1 MFSTAF
7 QANAFQNNAFQIY
20 VAPTPTNAMDMH
32 DGISKE
38 ELKRIREIQKQLRKA
53 ENERNRLKIEKT
65 KARKEAIAD
74 LVSPKKIAK
83 VVENKVKLLEP
94 KIEKVEFDIQGLVD
108 QKDRIIR
115 EIALRQEQASLQMQL
130 AIFEAKRK
138 AELDDEESILAIL
151 L

>member
-20 VAPTPTNAMDMH
+20 IAPNTMDMH

-53 ENERNRLKIEKT
+53 ENERNRLRIEKI
-65 KARKEAIAD
+65 KARKEAIAN
-74 LVSPKKIAK
+74 LVDPKKVAK
-83 VVENKVKLLEP
+83 VVEKKVKLIEP
-94 KIEKVEFDIQGLVD
+94 KIEKVEFDIQSLVD

-115 EIALRQEQASLQMQL
+115 EIALRQEQARLQMEF
-130 AIFEAKRK
+130 AIYEAKRK
-138 AELDDEESILAIL
+138 AELDDEEAIL
-151 L
+151 LLI

>member
-7 QANAFQNNAFQIY
+7 QANAFQVNAFQIY
-20 VAPTPTNAMDMH
+20 GGPIPTNAMDMH

-53 ENERNRLKIEKT
+53 ENERNRLRIEKT
-65 KARKEAIAD
+65 KARKELITN
-74 LVSPKKIAK
+74 LVSPKKVAK
-83 VVENKVKLLEP
+83 VVENKVKLIEP
-94 KIEKVEFDIQGLVD
+94 KIEKVEFDIQSLVD

-115 EIALRQEQASLQMQL
+115 EIALRQEQARLQMEF

>member
-20 VAPTPTNAMDMH
+20 IPPTPTNAMDMH

-53 ENERNRLKIEKT
+53 ENERNRLRIEKT
-65 KARKEAIAD
+65 KARKELITN
-74 LVSPKKIAK
+74 LVSPKKVAK
-83 VVENKVKLLEP
+83 VVENKVKLIEP
-94 KIEKVEFDIQGLVD
+94 KIEKVEFDIQSLVD

-115 EIALRQEQASLQMQL
+115 EIALRQEQARLQMEF

>member
-20 VAPTPTNAMDMH
+20 ISPTPTNVMDMH

-53 ENERNRLKIEKT
+53 ENERNRLRIEKT
-65 KARKEAIAD
+65 KARKELITN
-74 LVSPKKIAK
+74 LVSPKKVAK
-83 VVENKVKLLEP
+83 VVENKVKLIEP
-94 KIEKVEFDIQGLVD
+94 KIEKVEFDIQSLVD

-115 EIALRQEQASLQMQL
+115 EIALRQEQARLQMEF
-130 AIFEAKRK
+130 AIFEAERK
-138 AELDDEESILAIL
+138 AELDDEEAIL
-151 L
+151 LLI

>member
-20 VAPTPTNAMDMH
+20 IAPNTMDMH

-53 ENERNRLKIEKT
+53 ENERNRLRIEKI
-65 KARKEAIAD
+65 KARKEAIAN
-74 LVSPKKIAK
+74 LVDPKKVAK
-83 VVENKVKLLEP
+83 VVEKKVKLIEP
-94 KIEKVEFDIQGLVD
+94 KIEKVEFDIQSLVD

-115 EIALRQEQASLQMQL
+115 EIALRQEQARLQMEF
-130 AIFEAKRK
+130 AIYEAKRK
-138 AELDDEESILAIL
+138 TELDDEESILAIL

>member
-1 MFSTAF
+1 MFATAF

-20 VAPTPTNAMDMH
+20 GGPTPTIDMH

-38 ELKRIREIQKQLRKA
+38 ELKRIRKIQKQLRKA
-53 ENERNRLKIEKT
+53 ENERNRLRIEKT
-65 KARKEAIAD
+65 KARKELITN
-74 LVSPKKIAK
+74 LVNPKKVAK
-83 VVENKVKLLEP
+83 VVENKVKLIEP
-94 KIEKVEFDIQGLVD
+94 KIEKVEIDIQSLID

-115 EIALRQEQASLQMQL
+115 EIALRQEQARLQMEF

>member
-20 VAPTPTNAMDMH
+20 IPPVNQMDMH

-65 KARKEAIAD
+65 KARKEAIAN

-83 VVENKVKLLEP
+83 VVENKVKLIEP
-94 KIEKVEFDIQGLVD
+94 KIEKVEFDIQSLVD

-115 EIALRQEQASLQMQL
+115 EIALRQEQARLQMEF
-130 AIFEAKRK
+130 AVYKVKRK
-138 AELDDEESILAIL
+138 AELDDEEAIL
-151 L
+151 LLI

>member
-1 MFSTAF
+1 MFATAF

-20 VAPTPTNAMDMH
+20 GGPSPTPTIDMH

-65 KARKEAIAD
+65 KARKEAIAN

-83 VVENKVKLLEP
+83 VVENKVKLIEP
-94 KIEKVEFDIQGLVD
+94 KIEKVEFDIQSLVD

-115 EIALRQEQASLQMQL
+115 EIALRQEQARLQMEF
-130 AIFEAKRK
+130 AIYEAKRK

>member
-20 VAPTPTNAMDMH
+20 IAPNTMDMH

-53 ENERNRLKIEKT
+53 ENERNRLRIEKI
-65 KARKEAIAD
+65 KARKEAIAN
-74 LVSPKKIAK
+74 LVNPKKVAK
-83 VVENKVKLLEP
+83 VVEKKVKLIEP
-94 KIEKVEFDIQGLVD
+94 KIEKVEFDIQSLMD

-115 EIALRQEQASLQMQL
+115 EIALRQEQARLQMEF
-130 AIFEAKRK
+130 AIYEAKRK
-138 AELDDEESILAIL
+138 AELDDEEAIL
-151 L
+151 LLI

>member
-20 VAPTPTNAMDMH
+20 GGPTPTIDMH

-65 KARKEAIAD
+65 KARKEAIAN

-83 VVENKVKLLEP
+83 VVENKVKLIEP
-94 KIEKVEFDIQGLVD
+94 KIEKVEFDIQSLVD

-115 EIALRQEQASLQMQL
+115 EIALRQEQARLQMEF